1 MQRFQLGC
9 AVQPYTG
16 DSEHKSRSTESI
28 ETSSIRSGTTTP
40 IIQHDSRPMGS
51 SDDRRFC
58 GKAQHKNK
66 EVLESTSRSGCSS
79 SGRVPPEMAEE
90 GTLLTS
96 TVENDPK
103 GNSQVSTVEDQQ
115 RSIGDAILVPNDPKN
130 ETLDTTATDEH
141 QQLDS
146 GRMALIYKSGIRDSI
161 NDKTTT
167 FLLKATRQSTHKAYN
182 NGWKVWSN
190 WCRSQNPKLEP
201 EEYSPNNVLQ
211 FLVDNQHFSYQYLNG
226 LRSSIASVFKHIHPH
241 QKPIASQPNI
251 SRFFT
256 AKRKTEIR
264 IPTTSQLE
272 TWDINLLIQFIK
284 DKLSPTAE
292 LNLQRLQL
300 KVILLTCINTM
311 GRPRSDV
318 GRLQHRDVK
327 FITSEISSDLEGVV
341 LRIRTPEESQFK
353 TSKLG
358 MVDDKEVCLVSTLF
372 VFMHKTKG
380 CRVHLP
386 EDHTLFLSYIQHHTK
401 PPSSVRTATV
411 GKWIHEA
418 MKEAGVNPVF
428 KAHSIRSASSTKAV
442 MLGTPIDKVKEHAN
456 WSLKSNTFEKYYYK
470 PHQRLHQSTAI
481 QNSIFLSAE
490 KRITLEVEAESTGI
504 VLGTTNNTKVDEAKT
519 ENVIHTRPW
528 YRKYF

>member
-1 MQRFQLGC
+1 MTKDVYL
-9 AVQPYTG
+9 
-16 DSEHKSRSTESI
+16 
-28 ETSSIRSGTTTP
+28 
-40 IIQHDSRPMGS
+40 
-51 SDDRRFC
+51 
-58 GKAQHKNK
+58 
-66 EVLESTSRSGCSS
+66 EVLQDDLMKSLAWYMEESRKTANQFIF
-79 SGRVPPEMAEE
+79 MQD
-90 GTLLTS
+90 
-96 TVENDPK
+96 NDPK
-103 GNSQVSTVEDQQ
+103 HTAKVVSKWLNEQEFHIMEWPPQSQDLNPIENMWQ
-115 RSIGDAILVPNDPKN
+115 
-130 ETLDTTATDEH
+130 
-141 QQLDS
+141 
-146 GRMALIYKSGIRDSI
+146 
-161 NDKTTT
+161 
-167 FLLKATRQSTHKAYN
+167 LLKRRLFRDYDCPPCGIHELWDRIGHTWYQITA
-182 NGWKVWSN
+182 
-190 WCRSQNPKLEP
+190 
-201 EEYSPNNVLQ
+201 EEC
-211 FLVDNQHFSYQYLNG
+211 
-226 LRSSIASVFKHIHPH
+226 
-241 QKPIASQPNI
+241 QKFI
-251 SRFFT
+251 
-256 AKRKTEIR
+256 KK
-264 IPTTSQLE
+264 

-292 LNLQRLQL
+292 LNLQQLQL
-300 KVILLTCINTM
+300 KVILLTCIDTM

-327 FITSEISSDLEGVV
+327 FITSEMSNNLEGVV
-341 LRIRTPEESQFK
+341 LHIRTQKESQVK

-358 MVDDKEVCLVSTLF
+358 LVDDKEVCLVSTLF
-372 VFMHKTKG
+372 VFMHKTKD

-386 EDHTLFLSYIQHHTK
+386 EDHTLFLSYIQHQTK

-519 ENVIHTRPW
+519 ENVIHTRLW
-528 YRKYF
+528 YSCDI